1 LQRKVPAFYF
11 SSPTRFAPLSCNKT
25 GQNVPKRRVTWAKR
39 FPHHRP
45 RKTLPEQRERNPVY
59 LRSHFSARAR
69 TTVRERALA
78 CAHDAA
84 PAAAG
89 ARILREIFSSQ
100 RREKS
105 KTNGSLPDT
114 SKNVALFGA
123 DTKRNGLLYADTSKK
138 EGEFPRY
145 QQKRRRNS
153 PIPAKKKAKNL
164 FRPVS
169 S

>member
-1 LQRKVPAFYF
+1 M
-11 SSPTRFAPLSCNKT
+11 
-25 GQNVPKRRVTWAKR
+25 PKRRVTWAKR

-69 TTVRERALA
+69 TTVRERAHACAPVCALA
-78 CAHDAA
+78 CAHYAA

-89 ARILREIFSSQ
+89 ARILREIYSSQ

-105 KTNGSLPDT
+105 KTNGSL
-114 SKNVALFGA
+114 SRYQQ
-123 DTKRNGLLYADTSKK
+123 KRGFVWRRYQKK
-138 EGEFPRY
+138 WLTLRRY

-153 PIPAKKKAKNL
+153 PIPAKKKAKFPDTSKKEGEKPFSPRFL
-164 FRPVS
+164 VKSAVEGKPVGRQ
-169 S
+169 